1 MSKHKKIRNDKT
13 CQNCGF
19 FIEKNYCPKCGQENS
34 DSRHSFH
41 HLFTHFVSDYLHY
54 DSSFWKS
61 IKCMLIHPGRLSKEY
76 MKGKRKMYVNPFSL
90 YIFISFLAFFLPSLL
105 PEVPKQV
112 NKTGSGETITVS
124 EILDEIND
132 KDDSEYIVK
141 DSISS
146 KSLASDSI
154 TNKKKKKGN
163 TIITNNLSRDNLF
176 YGSLQNIEKNLSDEQ
191 RKEKAV
197 EFITHN
203 IPKALFIYMPLF
215 AFLLWLFHSKKKYYY
230 FDSGVFTLHFL
241 SVVLLV
247 YTLGRILGCIADWL
261 NWSWLTVFT
270 WLFAVLYITFYFFR
284 GSRIFYAEKRWIA
297 NLKSSFLVVINFFLI
312 LFVLILYV
320 MFSFYKVY
328 SS

>member
-1 MSKHKKIRNDKT
+1 
-13 CQNCGF
+13 
-19 FIEKNYCPKCGQENS
+19 
-34 DSRHSFH
+34 
-41 HLFTHFVSDYLHY
+41 
-54 DSSFWKS
+54 
-61 IKCMLIHPGRLSKEY
+61 MLIHPGRLSKEY